1 MLHSEFF
8 IITQRGGGVK
18 SQNEYFCDIILY
30 MQKAELYKNGRGT
43 GTGVKTVQCLACRH
57 YCRISDGGTG
67 VCGVRMN
74 KGGVL
79 GLLVYGK
86 PIAAHLDPIEKKPLY
101 HFLPGSSVFS
111 IGTIGCNFSCKFCQ
125 NWDISQVTKE
135 IKANGVLG
143 EKYEEEVEK
152 ICRDGMGSRWGE
164 GGREKH
170 DDEWLSPEKAVE
182 TCVSLKAAGSGT
194 AGAVCSIAYTYNE
207 PTIFIEY
214 ARDIGVLARA
224 AGIKNVLVTNGYES
238 PECLGFCRG
247 WVDAMNIDLK
257 AFKEATYSGVCGAGG
272 VAGAGVARGLK
283 GVLNTI
289 EKSLTMGIWVELTTL
304 VIPGMNDSSEEL
316 REIAKFIAG
325 LSVDIPWHV
334 TAFYPCYKMMDREPT
349 PESALLRAWEIGRA
363 AGLRYV
369 YMGNIF
375 GGHHATVC
383 PKCGFAVVE
392 RSGMGCERNKIKN
405 EKCPKCGEK
414 IAGVWG

>member
-1 MLHSEFF
+1 MH
-8 IITQRGGGVK
+8 
-18 SQNEYFCDIILY
+18 
-30 MQKAELYKNGRGT
+30 KAELYKKGKGAGAGAKTEAT
-43 GTGVKTVQCLACRH
+43 GSGSKGQLRCLACRH

-79 GLLVYGK
+79 DLLVYGK
-86 PIAAHLDPIEKKPLY
+86 PIAVHLDPIEKKPLY

-135 IKANGVLG
+135 VKIKGLSG
-143 EKYEEEVEK
+143 ETYESEVEK
-152 ICRDGMGSRWGE
+152 ICGSGSGS
-164 GGREKH
+164 GGAG
-170 DDEWLSPEKAVE
+170 LLPEKAVE
-182 TCVSLKAAGSGT
+182 TCVSGGIP
-194 AGAVCSIAYTYNE
+194 SIAYTYNE

-214 ARDIGVLARA
+214 ARDIGVLAREK
-224 AGIKNVLVTNGYES
+224 GIKNVLVTNGYES
-238 PECLGFCRG
+238 KECLKFCKG

-257 AFKEATYSGVCGAGG
+257 AFSEKTYVSVCGA
-272 VAGAGVARGLK
+272 GLK
-283 GVLNTI
+283 GVLDTI
-289 EKSLTMGIWVELTTL
+289 ERAVEMGIWVELTTL

-316 REIAKFIAG
+316 RAIAKFIAG

-349 PESALLRAWEIGRA
+349 PEATLLRAWEIGRE

-369 YMGNIF
+369 YTGNIS

-383 PKCGFAVVE
+383 PKCGFAVIE
-392 RSGMGCERNKIKN
+392 RSGMGCEENKIKN
-405 EKCPKCGEK
+405 GGCLKCGEK
-414 IAGVWG
+414 IAGVWR